1 MARVKAS
8 SVPQVSLFPFLSIL
22 ACLSGAVV
30 VMICILSLVQT
41 TESTTKAKERNPLA
55 EEMMKVQKKL
65 NELKSAREH
74 LSVLEEI
81 EKKLIQLQ
89 ESVAGKEQSDALK
102 ARLQRELENL
112 EIVLGNIQKEQPTV
126 QKEIEALKK
135 ELLARQKKPE
145 DMVPMLKVQG
155 GGSGFG
161 VGRRLFVVEATKDS
175 LIVHKNKTEQFRFP
189 TSTIGADKDLNTWLA
204 SIGLQKNHQILFLV
218 RSNGWSTYER
228 GAGWAENQYKLSTSK
243 MPIPG
248 AGLVDIAEFEKFMK

>member
-1 MARVKAS
+1 MARIRTS

-41 TESTTKAKERNPLA
+41 TESSEKAVAKNPLA
-55 EEMMKVQKKL
+55 EEFIEVQKKL
-65 NELKSAREH
+65 EQLKSAREH
-74 LSVLEEI
+74 LTALDEV

-89 ESVAGKEQSDALK
+89 TAVASKDQNDATR

-112 EIVLGNIQKEQPTV
+112 QIVLGNLEKERPDVT
-126 QKEIEALKK
+126 KEIETLKK

-145 DMVPMLKVQG
+145 DMVPTLKVQG

-161 VGRRLFVVEATKDS
+161 TGRRLYVIEAGVDS
-175 LIVHKNKTEQFRFP
+175 IIVHKNKTEQFRFP
-189 TSTIGADKDLNTWLA
+189 TSTIGADKDLNAWLA
-204 SIGLQKNHQILFLV
+204 SISFQKNHQILFLV
-218 RSNGWSTYER
+218 RSNGWNSYQR
-228 GAGWAENQYKLSTSK
+228 GAGWAENQYKLNTSK

-248 AGLVDIAEFEKFMK
+248 SGLVDIAEFEKFMK